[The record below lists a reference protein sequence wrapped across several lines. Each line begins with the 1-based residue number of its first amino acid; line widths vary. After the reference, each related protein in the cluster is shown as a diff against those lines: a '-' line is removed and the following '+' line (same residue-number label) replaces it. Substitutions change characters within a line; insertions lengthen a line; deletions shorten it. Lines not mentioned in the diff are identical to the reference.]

1 MMNNIEKIKAI
12 LESLN
17 QLALDIESDTGKT
30 PTAFEAIEW
39 IDTALDEIIL
49 LENNHIQVDRPQ

>member
-1 MMNNIEKIKAI
+1 MDKIKKLKEI
-12 LESLN
+12 IKSLN

-39 IDTALDEIIL
+39 IDSALDEIIH
-49 LENNHIQVDRPQ
+49 LEDSRIQEAQPQ